1 MAVQNYES
9 LRKKLKQYGTKKPKD
24 PKLMEEYIAQT
35 DKNYKDGDK
44 N

>member
-1 MAVQNYES
+1 MRGETMDKKFVKLIKDKNKKENEKKKEMYE
-9 LRKKLKQYGTKKPKD
+9 
-24 PKLMEEYIAQT
+24 AQT

>member
-9 LRKKLKQYGTKKPKD
+9 LKKKLKQYGTKKPKD
-24 PKLMEEYIAQT
+24 QKLVEQYAEQT